1 MCAQQRVEDT
11 TMWVPVCCGTV
22 MRYNTFGA
30 GDDSVAAF
38 ICNACGKNFAL
49 QPHNGGSIEEYGQ
62 GARVVAVVSVKHPAR
77 GAVKAATVRS
87 DRDDTM

>member
-1 MCAQQRVEDT
+1 
-11 TMWVPVCCGTV
+11 MWVPICCETV

-38 ICNACGKNFAL
+38 ICTSCGKNFAL
-49 QPHNGGSIEEYGQ
+49 QPHNGGSIDGYGQ
-62 GARVVAVVSVKHPAR
+62 GARVVAVVSVKHPSR
-77 GAVKAATVRS
+77 ERVKSAAAHS